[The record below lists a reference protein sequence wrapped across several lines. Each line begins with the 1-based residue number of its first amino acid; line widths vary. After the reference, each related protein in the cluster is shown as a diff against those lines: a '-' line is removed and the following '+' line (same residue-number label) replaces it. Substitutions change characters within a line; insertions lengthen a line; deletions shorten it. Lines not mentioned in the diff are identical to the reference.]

1 MQTARDPNATSS
13 HRILKRKWEK
23 VLANSEEYVERMP
36 HTTWPPAP
44 IPLVSTGKNIK
55 KNFPHHNTHTHTHT
69 HTNSDWKKNKKF
81 YLTIRP

>member
-36 HTTWPPAP
+36 HTTWLPAP
-44 IPLVSTGKNIK
+44 TPLVSTGKNIK
-55 KNFPHHNTHTHTHT
+55 KIFLITTHT

>member
-36 HTTWPPAP
+36 HTTWPPAQT
-44 IPLVSTGKNIK
+44 PLVSTGKNIK
-55 KNFPHHNTHTHTHT
+55 KIFLITTHTHTRT
-69 HTNSDWKKNKKF
+69 HTQIQIGKKIKIF
-81 YLTIRP
+81 I